1 MVTAREMVDGPGV
14 ELLASAVSCLT
25 TSILSCALV
34 EIDAVEATFV
44 IAVDA
49 FSSQLMTS
57 GHRPPPQAPRLA
69 GASRTD
75 ASSLPARSAVAVA
88 RLTAPWRLLLVVA
101 GVGASSICAT
111 EVSQTAPTMQTST
124 PSV

>member
-1 MVTAREMVDGPGV
+1 M
-14 ELLASAVSCLT
+14 
-25 TSILSCALV
+25 
-34 EIDAVEATFV
+34 

-88 RLTAPWRLLLVVA
+88 RLTALLAATSGSRWCRRVQYLCHRGFSNRPDHADLYAV
-101 GVGASSICAT
+101 GVRWPNLGYAGASSIGCVHAG
-111 EVSQTAPTMQTST
+111 VLRNT
-124 PSV
+124 PPVIRSPSCD